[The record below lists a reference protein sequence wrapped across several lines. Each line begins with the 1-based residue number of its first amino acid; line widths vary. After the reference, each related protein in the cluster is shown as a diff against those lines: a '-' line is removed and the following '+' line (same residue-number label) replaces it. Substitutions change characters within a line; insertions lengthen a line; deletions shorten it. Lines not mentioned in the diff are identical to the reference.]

1 MSTPALDSPQTIEHP
16 DAYWRSMRF
25 FVLYR
30 GIIAVIL
37 FATYFIIQHRIWG
50 EDYNQP
56 LYLNTASGYLGFSL
70 VAALLAAL
78 RWPRFNRQLT
88 MQAIGDIGFIVVLMY
103 SAGGVKSGLGVLL
116 VIAIAGAAV
125 ISQGRL
131 ALFYAALASI
141 SLLLE
146 QSWQLLTQD
155 SRANDYSQA
164 VMLGLSCFAT
174 AWLAHSFAKRTRQ
187 SEELASQRGIDLENL
202 ALVNQLIIQD
212 MQDGVIVVDRELQ
225 LRHFNSQ
232 AESLLGTRF
241 PQGLPQ
247 SLTACSP
254 ELNAALLEWQNDPQG
269 EASSPVRLNIS
280 GKELRLRLLPL
291 GIDRRQGAVI
301 FLEDWSRVQNQARQ
315 MKLASLG
322 RLTANI
328 AHEIRNPL
336 SAISHANQLLQ
347 EEDALSQG
355 PRRLLQII
363 DDNVQRMDH
372 MVQDVLQLN
381 RRDRAN
387 QEIIALPAF
396 LEEFRQQFCAV
407 EKIPEEALV
416 LDIGSKQAKTLFDPR
431 HLHQILWNLCRNG
444 WRHSSQQPGSL
455 QLRLLAKGNR
465 KELHIEVIDDGPG
478 VAAEVRPHLFE
489 PFFTTASNG
498 TGLGLYIARELCE
511 ANGASIEYRNTTE
524 GTCFTLFIKPHHG

>member
-1 MSTPALDSPQTIEHP
+1 MNAPSIDFQNMIEHP

-30 GIIAVIL
+30 GMIASIL
-37 FATYFIIQHRIWG
+37 FASYFFTQQRIWG

-56 LYLNTASGYLGFSL
+56 LYLNAASGYLGFSL
-70 VAALLAAL
+70 LTALLAVT

-88 MQAIGDIGFIVVLMY
+88 LQAIGDISFIVVLMY
-103 SAGGVKSGLGVLL
+103 SAGGVRSGLGVLL
-116 VIAIAGAAV
+116 VVAIAGAAV

-141 SLLLE
+141 SLLLV
-146 QSWQLLTQD
+146 QSWQLLTND
-155 SRANDYSQA
+155 SSASDYSHA

-202 ALVNQLIIQD
+202 AQVNQLIIQD

-232 AESLLGTRF
+232 AEALLGTHF
-241 PQGLPQ
+241 PPGLPHA
-247 SLTACSP
+247 LAECSP
-254 ELNAALLEWQNDPQG
+254 ELAEALQEWQSERVAEP
-269 EASSPVRLNIS
+269 APPLRININ
-280 GKELRLRLLPL
+280 GKELQLRFLPV
-291 GIDRRQGAVI
+291 GVDRKQGAVI
-301 FLEDWSRVQNQARQ
+301 FLEDWSQVQHQARQ

-336 SAISHANQLLQ
+336 SSISHANQLLQ
-347 EEDALSQG
+347 EEDGLTTG

-372 MVQDVLQLN
+372 IVQDVLQLN
-381 RRDRAN
+381 RRDRAR
-387 QEIIALPAF
+387 QETIALPVF
-396 LEEFRQQFCAV
+396 LEEFRQQISDV
-407 EKIPEEALV
+407 EKIPADALV
-416 LDIGSKQAKTLFDPR
+416 LETAAKEASCRFDRR
-431 HLHQILWNLCRNG
+431 HLQQILWNLCCNG
-444 WRHSSQQPGSL
+444 WRYSSRQPGSL
-455 QLRLLAKGNR
+455 RLRLSSKGKRNNL
-465 KELHIEVIDDGPG
+465 KIEVIDDGPG
-478 VAAEVRPHLFE
+478 VAPEFRPHLFE
-489 PFFTTASNG
+489 PFFTTESNG
-498 TGLGLYIARELCE
+498 TGLGLYIARDLCE
-511 ANGASIEYRNTTE
+511 ANGASIEYANTIE
-524 GTCFTLFIKPHHG
+524 GACFSIFIKPHHG

>member
-1 MSTPALDSPQTIEHP
+1 MKTSSPDSTQMIEHP

-30 GIIAVIL
+30 GMIAVIL
-37 FATYFIIQHRIWG
+37 FATYFVIQHRIWG

-56 LYLNTASGYLGFSL
+56 LYLNAASGYLGFSL
-70 VAALLAAL
+70 IAALLAAM

-88 MQAIGDIGFIVVLMY
+88 IQAIGDISFIVVLMY

-116 VIAIAGAAV
+116 VVAIAGAAV

-146 QSWQLLTQD
+146 QSWQLLTND
-155 SRANDYSQA
+155 SRASDYSHA

-232 AESLLGTRF
+232 AEGLLGTRF
-241 PQGLPQ
+241 PQELPLA
-247 SLTACSP
+247 LTECAP
-254 ELNAALLEWQNDPQG
+254 ELTAALLEWQNERAAEG
-269 EASSPVRLNIS
+269 ASPVRLNIN
-280 GKELRLRLLPL
+280 GKELRLRFLPV
-291 GIDRRQGAVI
+291 GIDRKQGAVI

-347 EEDALSQG
+347 EEEGLLPA

-381 RRDRAN
+381 RRDRAR
-387 QEIIALPAF
+387 QEVIDLPKF
-396 LEEFRQQFCAV
+396 MEDFRQQFCAV
-407 EKIPEEALV
+407 EKIPQDALV
-416 LDIGSKQAKTLFDPR
+416 LDIGAASASTLFDPR

-444 WRHSSQQPGSL
+444 WRHSSQQSGSL
-455 QLRLLAKGNR
+455 RLRLSSIRKGSDL
-465 KELHIEVIDDGPG
+465 KIEVIDDGPG
-478 VAAEVRPHLFE
+478 VSPEVRPHLFE

-511 ANGASIEYRNTTE
+511 ANGASIEYANTIE